1 MVEIVVGS
9 WQGLEGGGCI
19 VYSVYP
25 DMIEWWMREEG
36 KSKSQQSIRISTQKL
51 DIRESTL

>member
-1 MVEIVVGS
+1 MLWTCRFMARVRRG
-9 WQGLEGGGCI
+9 GL
-19 VYSVYP
+19 YSVYP

-51 DIRESTL
+51 DIRESTR

>member
-1 MVEIVVGS
+1 MLWPIRFMARARR
-9 WQGLEGGGCI
+9 GGCM

-36 KSKSQQSIRISTQKL
+36 KSKSQQSIRISTLKL
-51 DIRESTL
+51 DIRESTR